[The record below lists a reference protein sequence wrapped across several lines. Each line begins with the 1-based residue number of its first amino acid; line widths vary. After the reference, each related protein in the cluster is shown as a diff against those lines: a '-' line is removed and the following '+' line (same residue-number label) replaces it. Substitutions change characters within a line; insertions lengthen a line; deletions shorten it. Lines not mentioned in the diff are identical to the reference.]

1 MDIEKLVFIRKF
13 FNKSQFLVF
22 MDYISHSEEKKF
34 FKSQV
39 NHFYSILKQVPKLYG
54 QDCKQEKIAYL
65 HYFTPNADWY
75 VLEVNEDTGEMF
87 GLVKM
92 YGNYPEYGYFYIS
105 ELISVNAEFDMYF
118 EPINLKNIK
127 I

>member
-22 MDYISHSEEKKF
+22 MNYISHSEEKKF
-34 FKSQV
+34 FKSQI

-65 HYFTPNADWY
+65 HYFTPNAD
-75 VLEVNEDTGEMF
+75 
-87 GLVKM
+87 
-92 YGNYPEYGYFYIS
+92 
-105 ELISVNAEFDMYF
+105 
-118 EPINLKNIK
+118 
-127 I
+127 